1 MSLPVVDFSHFQ
13 FSDVSIRQ
21 TLAEQIVKAFEDVG
35 FMYLVGHGLDDKI
48 IDAVFAQVR
57 ARRLLRNCL
66 RGLITSPIL

>member
-13 FSDVSIRQ
+13 SSDVSIRQ